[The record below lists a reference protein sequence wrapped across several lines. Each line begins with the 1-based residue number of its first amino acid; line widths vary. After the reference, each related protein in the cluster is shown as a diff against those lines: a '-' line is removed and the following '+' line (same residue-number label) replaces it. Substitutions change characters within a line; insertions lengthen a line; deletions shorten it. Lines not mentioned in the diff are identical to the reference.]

1 MYCQHCMKNQER
13 KGRFC
18 VYCGKDLT
26 AQNAPHQLPVGT
38 RLQDRYV
45 VGAAIGQGG
54 FGITYVGMDMRI
66 HKKIAI
72 KEYFPKG
79 LVDRRGGDTNIS
91 VTAGTEKVYFEKEKQ
106 RFLQEAEILAKFSGE
121 RNIVG
126 ISDNFEEHNTVY
138 IVMDFIEG
146 RRLDEYL
153 TQQGTLTFEKLFTL
167 FSPLMQS
174 LSRVH
179 STGLIHRDISPQN
192 IMVLPDETLI
202 LLDFGAA
209 REYGESKETSL
220 SVILKHG
227 YSPSEQYMSHGRQGP
242 WTDVYALC
250 ATMYRMLTTVMPP
263 TAIERMASDTLKKPS
278 ELGASISPAEE
289 EVLLHGLALDIENRI
304 QSMEE
309 LHSEFRSAMEK
320 GRAYRYRGKNPQKKK
335 KSGAPLFL
343 VPAALIA
350 AAAVAFSGIGRKN
363 AAVSSVPG
371 TGQAGESGDTADAD
385 RKGNENAAEDAA
397 GKSLNRVPE
406 GFTVEEMVIPV
417 TGSSSYYYDSFII
430 GNASGKTVKA
440 KLTCTSYD
448 ASGTVLETK
457 NSYVDPLGDGEQGIV
472 HFMLD
477 NKEGKIDHVSFTLDP
492 EETTKES
499 ADAFFDVMEQDT
511 GRGMLFTGKNIGERT
526 LGNQEFHVLFLDAE
540 GKAVEHVTSS
550 ISGVNYRLRPGEEW
564 SCLAVCSK
572 EYASIK
578 YAVTGEVEDEEP
590 ENAAIPAEQ
599 TEQELLGPPLDG
611 VFHVLI
617 TNRSEQTGSFRVNVV
632 AEDESGVPRNAGSGD
647 VEVIEP
653 GEQILVP
660 VRVSYSKDIP
670 DSHVTIRVSGE
681 ENPDRRSAVPDLVC
695 ESRKENKSL
704 LTAVTNYGRGD
715 AKRVHMFVVF
725 RDAENNILH
734 VRDYSDFPELGT
746 LALGT
751 TATQQIDC
759 PKEFDHADIYFSGY
773 KEGADPGN
781 GVQLKPEDDSSSKL
795 AEAVYEKPLLETVLE
810 SMDYCWGS
818 TNKGDEAENY
828 VFFINK
834 ALNYGGYYRFSSG
847 KMSGMVGDVRAGTE
861 KAYKDDKTSATLY
874 EYIIKADNDQEASV
888 FVTVDGGRPG
898 AETPPGGPTLLQIPG
913 MEDHAEAVSDN
924 EASRKAAESLSNFFF
939 GSF

>member
-167 FSPLMQS
+167 FSRLMQS

-320 GRAYRYRGKNPQKKK
+320 GKAYRYRGKNPQKKK
-335 KSGAPLFL
+335 KSRAPLFL

-350 AAAVAFSGIGRKN
+350 AAAVAFSGIGRTRPETQT
-363 AAVSSVPG
+363 AAAAAE
-371 TGQAGESGDTADAD
+371 QAVEPAAEETETLHGSDTPV
-385 RKGNENAAEDAA
+385 KGN
-397 GKSLNRVPE
+397 VPK
-406 GFTVEEMVIPV
+406 GFTVEAYESPDDERTNLKEYYFVINNHSGQTAELNITCEAYNEDGEMLDSQEARSNPV
-417 TGSSSYYYDSFII
+417 GSEGKWIAKCSLTPEGEVDHVGYTLMSKATNLEDAADSFQIT
-430 GNASGKTVKA
+430 A
-440 KLTCTSYD
+440 
-448 ASGTVLETK
+448 E
-457 NSYVDPLGDGEQGIV
+457 
-472 HFMLD
+472 
-477 NKEGKIDHVSFTLDP
+477 
-492 EETTKES
+492 
-499 ADAFFDVMEQDT
+499 DT
-511 GRGMLFTGKNIGERT
+511 GNGVFLSGKNIGERK
-526 LGNQEFHVLFLDAE
+526 LDDPEAAVLFFDAD
-540 GKAVEHVTSS
+540 GRAVGYQSVS
-550 ISGVNYRLRPGEEW
+550 IGGYRNGLNPGEEW
-564 SCLAVCSK
+564 SAMAACLRSYRK
-572 EYASIK
+572 YEYTSFEYAVK
-578 YAVTGEVEDEEP
+578 ATGNKSTD
-590 ENAAIPAEQ
+590 
-599 TEQELLGPPLDG
+599 TGLLP
-611 VFHVLI
+611 
-617 TNRSEQTGSFRVNVV
+617 SEQFTCEKTGKLYDGNCYVLVTNHTDKTAAVSLNAV
-632 AEDESGVPRNAGSGD
+632 AYDESGSPAYAGEGSLRALGPEETGMVQVRLSD
-647 VEVIEP
+647 GIPEDHITF
-653 GEQILVP
+653 
-660 VRVSYSKDIP
+660 RVSAGE
-670 DSHVTIRVSGE
+670 VSSYYG
-681 ENPDRRSAVPDLVC
+681 RSAIKDMIV
-695 ESRKENKSL
+695 ESRKEHKSI
-704 LTAVTNYGRGD
+704 LTAVSNYGSGAAEGVELTALFQNAD
-715 AKRVHMFVVF
+715 DELVYAKYLSLNKI
-725 RDAENNILH
+725 D
-734 VRDYSDFPELGT
+734 LGST
-746 LALGT
+746 VL
-751 TATQQIDC
+751 QQINS
-759 PKEFDHADIYFSGY
+759 PEEFDHADLYVTGY
-773 KEGADPGN
+773 KNLDSQSGAVLSP
-781 GVQLKPEDDSSSKL
+781 PENEPSKL
-795 AEAVYEKPLLETVLE
+795 ADVKYEKPKYETIME
-810 SMDYCWGS
+810 NMDHVWE
-818 TNKGDEAENY
+818 TQNEGDDDTPNY
-828 VFFINK
+828 VFFMNETGT
-834 ALNYGGYYRFSSG
+834 YGGYFRYTRAGNLYGRADTVTEGEG
-847 KMSGMVGDVRAGTE
+847 KTITSGDVTVTLHKYTIGTDE
-861 KAYKDDKTSATLY
+861 
-874 EYIIKADNDQEASV
+874 DNVVVYAA
-888 FVTVDGGRPG
+888 VDGDKVS
-898 AETPPGGPTLLQIPG
+898 AETPVGGPTVLWTED
-913 MEDHAEAVSDN
+913 MEEDHLEYLTETERARERAVAFAE
-924 EASRKAAESLSNFFF
+924 F
-939 GSF
+939 GYADY